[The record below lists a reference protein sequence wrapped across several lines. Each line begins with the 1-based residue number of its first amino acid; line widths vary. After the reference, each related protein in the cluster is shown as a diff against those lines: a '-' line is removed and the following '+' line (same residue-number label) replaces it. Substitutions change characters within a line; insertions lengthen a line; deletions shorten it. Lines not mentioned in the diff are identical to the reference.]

1 MEKTTKK
8 IVLNDYYSTLSPIQ
22 KRKHAEKQG
31 MLCYYEWLD
40 TLTDEC
46 TPEEAGYVFLALLH
60 FDRYG
65 GSVELPPYIEEKLLS
80 DRALKLLFS
89 LCMDKVAASSR
100 EWINKHRLK
109 VKYSEC
115 EEPPIG
121 DDIPF

>member
-8 IVLNDYYSTLSPIQ
+8 IVLNDYYSTLSPVQ

-60 FDRYG
+60 FDRFG
-65 GSVELPPYIEEKLLS
+65 GSVELPSYIEEKLLS
-80 DRALKLLFS
+80 DSSPVRSSSAGS
-89 LCMDKVAASSR
+89 RSTNASTASSAMAD
-100 EWINKHRLK
+100 LML
-109 VKYSEC
+109 S
-115 EEPPIG
+115 
-121 DDIPF
+121 

>member
-8 IVLNDYYSTLSPIQ
+8 IVLNDYYSTLSPVQ

-60 FDRYG
+60 FDRFG
-65 GSVELPPYIEEKLLS
+65 GSVELPSYIEEKPLS
-80 DRALKLLFS
+80 DRALKLLFT

-109 VKYSEC
+109 DKCYEN
-115 EEPPIG
+115 EAPPAG
-121 DDIPF
+121 VDIPF